1 MIRRGLLSDLF
12 VGVGVKKLAAV
23 DADPSSSNQHEV
35 TGSKPLLQI
44 LGDQDRTFP
53 SGGTDNRFAATY
65 IWLGGEQEAIAEE
78 GRLSWYDSRRNDPKR
93 SAEWRLY
100 YQSNSITQAMRT
112 GDYLFVARRQ
122 SDHLLFIVVP
132 AESTVFS
139 QLLWLFGLEEQ
150 PQIQFSVRDIS
161 DSQTNELDFAARYI
175 LDEIGIELEETET
188 DRLDNLLN
196 QFGNKFPTTRT
207 FSELARSSIAH
218 IDPRDNADAAL
229 MAWIEQEELLFRR
242 LERRIVDERLRSGF
256 LEDNVADVDGF
267 LSFSL
272 SVQNRRKSRAGQ
284 SLENHLETLFTAHG
298 LRFERGV
305 ETESRNKPDFLFP
318 GQSEYRDLAF
328 PSDRLTMLG
337 AKSTLKDRWRQV
349 LNEAVR
355 IKSKHLITL
364 EPGISKNQT
373 DQMQVSSLQLVIP
386 ERLHKT
392 FQPVQQKWLLTVKD
406 FLALV
411 ISRQRP
417 ARALGPSTA
426 R

>member
-53 SGGTDNRFAATY
+53 TGGTDNRFPATY

-100 YQSNSITQAMRT
+100 YQSNSITQAMQP
-112 GDYLFVARRQ
+112 GDFLFVARRQ
-122 SDHLLFIVVP
+122 NDHLLFVVVP

-150 PQIQFSVRDIS
+150 TQIQFSVRDIS
-161 DSQTNELDFAARYI
+161 DGHTNELDFAARYI

-188 DRLDNLLN
+188 DRLDNLLE
-196 QFGNKFPTTRT
+196 QFGGKFPTTKA
-207 FSELARSSIAH
+207 FSELARSSISH
-218 IDPRDNADAAL
+218 IDPKEDADAAL

-242 LERRIVDERLRSGF
+242 LERHIVDERLRSGF
-256 LEDNVADVDGF
+256 LEDDVADVDGF

-284 SLENHLETLFTAHG
+284 SLENHLETLFAANG
-298 LRFERGV
+298 LRFARGV
-305 ETESRNKPDFLFP
+305 ETENRNKPDFLFP
-318 GQSEYRDLAF
+318 SQKEYRDSAF
-328 PSDRLTMLG
+328 PAEKLTMLG

-349 LNEAVR
+349 LNEAIR

-364 EPGISKNQT
+364 EPGISQHQT

-392 FQPVQQKWLLTVKD
+392 YRPVQQKWLMTLKD
-406 FLALV
+406 FLRLV
-411 ISRQRP
+411 ASRQ
-417 ARALGPSTA
+417 
-426 R
+426 